1 MTDDFEKAVEEIRNR
16 KRKTERDRIYEML
29 GFAILVSGALLAFIA
44 YFIAGS
50 QNSGNSVLDNL
61 EHNELIILSMAGISL
76 AISGAAIF
84 LRYSITRFLR
94 FWLIRQIYENRQR
107 LNVDGD

>member
-1 MTDDFEKAVEEIRNR
+1 
-16 KRKTERDRIYEML
+16 ERDRVYEIL

-50 QNSGNSVLDNL
+50 QNSGDTGLDNL
-61 EHNELIILSMAGISL
+61 EHNELIILSLAGISL
-76 AISGAAIF
+76 AIAGAAIF

-94 FWLIRQIYENRQR
+94 FWLIRQIYENRQQ
-107 LNVDGD
+107 LSDDET